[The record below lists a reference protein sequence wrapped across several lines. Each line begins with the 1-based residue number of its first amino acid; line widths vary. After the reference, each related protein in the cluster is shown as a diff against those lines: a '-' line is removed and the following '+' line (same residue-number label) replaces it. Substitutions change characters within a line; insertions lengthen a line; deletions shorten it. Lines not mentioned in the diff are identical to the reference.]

1 MLSVLVRALSA
12 RQPSAAVL
20 CVAVAESR
28 SADAPAFHSEL
39 ANHTSRLCVPV
50 AITDQFTSAS
60 VADPC
65 YLCHLCS
72 PLLRGLEPI
81 CHQPNTPS
89 MQCVSI
95 IMPDT
100 PSMQCVSIIMPD
112 TPSMQCVSSIQS
124 VIIYGQLIEHSET
137 SDRMLL
143 IMTEHIDAMLTA
155 FKSVISCS
163 EIRMLTARVNSRSQS
178 SLTEWNI
185 NQCCRVYTPQMAVVQ
200 GDTVLQG
207 VYTSDGSGAG

>member
-81 CHQPNTPS
+81 CHQPN
-89 MQCVSI
+89 
-95 IMPDT
+95 T